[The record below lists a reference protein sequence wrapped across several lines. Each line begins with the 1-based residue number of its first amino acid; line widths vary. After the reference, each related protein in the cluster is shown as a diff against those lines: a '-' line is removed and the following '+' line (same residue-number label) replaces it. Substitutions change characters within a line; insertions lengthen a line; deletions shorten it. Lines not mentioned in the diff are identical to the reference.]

1 MVNTSKNLKNVL
13 EYYNISNSML
23 AKALNIDASLVS
35 RWINGKRQLRA
46 SSDILSKLADYIL
59 EKSSRLENIE
69 WLKKQFARDDIVFKF
84 LSVNELKQG
93 LIMWLASDGDK
104 LRSAFGGKAT
114 VIPSQ
119 ENADKAP
126 DGKALVQDNDY
137 IIKAGRMDIALYLEK
152 LLLQLNNE
160 SMIDIHLSNEDAL
173 AITNEAISKMLIKT
187 MSEKNTKVRLLIT
200 LSSNTMAMSRIISM
214 YLQPIVE
221 ANLNISVVHGMTQA
235 ITNQTTFIIDKKCVM
250 LISETPKSSAVPIAA
265 ITYEEGFVKDTEKSF
280 EKAYNY
286 SQSLL
291 QRYNDNYSRNILEIL
306 YHEFA
311 MPGNLDII
319 KDSLNPMYMSLEEY
333 DRFLRSCGHK
343 GEQFR
348 WRSAEFVR
356 FKSGMEE
363 NLKNG
368 TVFREILSLKRLN
381 QIAEDGQCKMPAL
394 YFMNRGIVHL
404 DAKGCASIFEG
415 YIQCLKTIPS
425 FNLMILDEI
434 SELNENN
441 CWQLKQN
448 SHIALNG
455 WDQGEHI
462 ILYSNQLMLTHEF
475 QIYFN
480 SIWDKANYSEG
491 MRNQSIAILS
501 EVAKKLKANHLS

>member
-1 MVNTSKNLKNVL
+1 
-13 EYYNISNSML
+13 
-23 AKALNIDASLVS
+23 
-35 RWINGKRQLRA
+35 
-46 SSDILSKLADYIL
+46 
-59 EKSSRLENIE
+59 
-69 WLKKQFARDDIVFKF
+69 
-84 LSVNELKQG
+84 
-93 LIMWLASDGDK
+93 MWLASDGDN
-104 LRSAFGGKAT
+104 LRSAFGKAA
-114 VIPSQ
+114 VSPSPENEEIIP
-119 ENADKAP
+119 DYKTF
-126 DGKALVQDNDY
+126 VQDSDY
-137 IIKAGRMDIALYLEK
+137 IIKAGRMNIALYLEK
-152 LLLQLNNE
+152 LLLRLNRE
-160 SMIDIHLSNEDAL
+160 STIDIHLSNEDAL
-173 AITNEAISKMLIKT
+173 TITNEAVSKMLIET
-187 MSEKNTKVRLLIT
+187 MSGKNARVRLLIT
-200 LSSNTMAMSRIISM
+200 LSCDTMAMSRIISM

-250 LISETPKSSAVPIAA
+250 LITETPKSSAPPIAA
-265 ITYEEGFVKDTEKSF
+265 ITYEESFIRDAEKSF
-280 EKAYNY
+280 EKAYHY

-319 KDSLNPMYMSLEEY
+319 KDNLNPMYMSLEEY
-333 DRFLRSCGHK
+333 DRFLKSCGHK
-343 GEQFR
+343 GEQFK

-356 FKSGMEE
+356 FKSGMED

-368 TVFREILSLKRLN
+368 AVFREILSLKRLN
-381 QIAEDGQCKMPAL
+381 QIAVDGQCKMPAL

-404 DAKGCASIFEG
+404 DARGCASILEG
-415 YIQCLKTIPS
+415 YIECLKNIQN
-425 FNLMILDEI
+425 FNLMILDDI
-434 SELNENN
+434 SGLNENN

-475 QIYFN
+475 QVYYN

-491 MRNQSIAILS
+491 MRNQTIAILH
-501 EVAKKLKANHLS
+501 EVVKKLKANHLS